1 MNRPTNGTNIFADKA
16 TFILRKMLSNPEK
29 KWVTRDFMGD
39 NGVSIGM
46 AQGVLEAMS
55 KKGYIER
62 VKRGPDSYALLTNKD
77 ELINDWV
84 VEYRFEL
91 NEVDTYYSPDKNILS
106 QLKDYLKDKQYA
118 LTLHS
123 GANLTTSFVVTDQV
137 HLYFSPENWK
147 KDILELRQQLDL
159 KELVRGGNIHIIRP
173 VYKKSVFYGAR
184 TIKGYKVVS
193 DLQLYIDLYSF
204 KPRGREHAEYLEKA
218 LEEKGKSLYES

>member
-1 MNRPTNGTNIFADKA
+1 MKSPTNGTNIFADKA
-16 TFILRKMLSNPEK
+16 TFILRKILSDHEK
-29 KWVTRDFMGD
+29 KWVTRDFTGV

-46 AQGVLEAMS
+46 AQGALETMA

-62 VKRGPDSYALLTNKD
+62 VKRGPDSYALLTNRD
-77 ELINDWV
+77 ELISDWV
-84 VEYRFEL
+84 SEYQFEL
-91 NEVDTYYSPDKNILS
+91 NEVDIYYSPDKNILLK
-106 QLKDYLKDKQYA
+106 LKDYLKDKEYA

-123 GANLTTSFVVTDQV
+123 GANLTTSFVVTDQID
-137 HLYFSPENWK
+137 LYFRPENWK

-184 TIKGYKVVS
+184 TIKGYRVVS
-193 DLQLYIDLYSF
+193 NLQLYLDLYNF
-204 KPRGREHAEYLEKA
+204 KPRGREHAEYLKKA

>member
-1 MNRPTNGTNIFADKA
+1 MNSPTNGTNIFADKA
-16 TFILRKMLSNPEK
+16 TFILRKMLSNSGK
-29 KWVTRDFMGD
+29 KWVTRDFVGD
-39 NGVSIGM
+39 NGVSLGM
-46 AQGVLEAMS
+46 AQGALETMV

-77 ELINDWV
+77 ELISDWV
-84 VEYRFEL
+84 AEYRFEL

-159 KELVRGGNIHIIRP
+159 KELVIGGNIHIIRP
-173 VYKKSVFYGAR
+173 VYKKSVFYGTR
-184 TIKGYKVVS
+184 TIKGCKVVS
-193 DLQLYIDLYSF
+193 DLQLYIDLYNF
-204 KPRGREHAEYLEKA
+204 KPRGREHAEYLKKA
-218 LEEKGKSLYES
+218 LGEKGKSLYES

>member
-1 MNRPTNGTNIFADKA
+1 MNNITNMTNIFADRA
-16 TFILRKMLSNPEK
+16 TFILRKMLFDSRK
-29 KWVTRDFMGD
+29 KWVTRDFTGV

-46 AQGVLEAMS
+46 AQGALETMA

-62 VKRGPDSYALLTNKD
+62 VKRGPDSYALLTNID
-77 ELINDWV
+77 ELVSDWV
-84 VEYRFEL
+84 TEYRFEL

-106 QLKDYLKDKQYA
+106 KLKDYLKDKQYA
-118 LTLHS
+118 LTLHT
-123 GANLTTSFVVTDQV
+123 GANLITSFVVTDQV

-193 DLQLYIDLYSF
+193 DLQLYIDLYNF
-204 KPRGREHAEYLEKA
+204 KPRGREHAEYLKKA
-218 LEEKGKSLYES
+218 LEGKGKSLYES